1 MEIIASTNRHQIAFS
16 SLEDFIAQVNVVRV
30 LEAFVGHIDLK
41 QGDFVI
47 ADLKIEG
54 RPAFI
59 ISYFKFLSFNNLS
72 KTFNLVFLGLLI
84 SL

>member
-1 MEIIASTNRHQIAFS
+1 
-16 SLEDFIAQVNVVRV
+16 
-30 LEAFVGHIDLK
+30 VGHIDLK

-72 KTFNLVFLGLLI
+72 KTFNLMFLGLLI